1 MNTDSLP
8 KTLEQWLSHC
18 EQLHPKGIQG
28 IELGLDRLRSVA
40 GRMHGGSGV
49 SDDDYRR
56 AIDAGIRKINYY
68 TYGVK
73 YAGEAVQQVI
83 ADFKSKNADANVYW
97 HDMTMAA
104 YQRLYEDFTSVIKVF
119 ANGSGPLA

>member
-1 MNTDSLP
+1 
-8 KTLEQWLSHC
+8 
-18 EQLHPKGIQG
+18 
-28 IELGLDRLRSVA
+28 
-40 GRMHGGSGV
+40 MHGGSGV
-49 SDDDYRR
+49 SDDDYRK

-83 ADFKSKNADANVYW
+83 ADFKSKNADANGYW

-104 YQRLYEDFTSVIKVF
+104 YQRLYEDFTSVIQVI
-119 ANGSGPLA
+119 ANGADPVA